1 MQKSWVEQI
10 KNVLK
15 DATTVPQPGSTAV
28 DMTTTDMPAVVRAHM
43 GSIMQQCKAAEAR
56 SKDPMTI
63 AHLQYVQGKL
73 KKLLE
78 NKD

>member
-1 MQKSWVEQI
+1 
-10 KNVLK
+10 
-15 DATTVPQPGSTAV
+15 
-28 DMTTTDMPAVVRAHM
+28 M